1 MPDEEFEGQKR
12 GIGSYIALTPLM
24 AATAMVV
31 GGVYQG
37 ARGIRQADI
46 DPYTK
51 VISGRYQDLFKTAAA
66 WTPDPTGMTPEVQG
80 YVLESF
86 RRRLGET
93 GLVVNSMEEA
103 ILASQIPS
111 IKVHLRAAFEEFKN
125 VSAGQFGAKLTDLIS
140 ARPITRVAGGAL
152 TNVEALTAALAEPS
166 LGLAAEAQSKLV
178 ADLTS
183 LGAFTE
189 ELLGAKPTFQMRMIG
204 KDVAISELLINFYRR
219 GGEVQ
224 FALPIPSESGI
235 ITRANGSQAAA
246 RRVIGNLAGFAEGAE
261 ELTAMTAP
269 EWVIQRMRDV
279 LPREDA
285 LQQLR
290 NLQTDVRSMLISAP
304 EEEQLL
310 TFAQQMVMDPSR
322 QAKRATLIQARER
335 LARMGLGAGMAEG
348 PIGKGVWWLP
358 GAEPGIL
365 TPPHYGQAMTK
376 AFPAGGPVRAQL
388 FQVSP
393 RALQEAGEQ
402 LGMGMIV
409 PREDQ
414 MLLAREMEGR
424 MRSNIRRRMY
434 LDPTAPASVRFE
446 KIMTLLRDN
455 KATSDMLKGGAT
467 VEETMQL
474 FERISRGTP
483 EHLAL
488 AEAITLKEGEVLGFT
503 KAGTEKVKTYGV
515 DMMIRDFET
524 IGGQSIVT
532 TEGFYTPEKMFSP
545 GGIKHS
551 VEYGE
556 AEAVKA
562 LGVRGKALELLRAR
576 GVPLGDPSNLA
587 FAAQLRKAEIEAAGL
602 YEGSMGLVVE
612 GEEWSTWAKT
622 GAGEKNFSRFN
633 QAMRDRWMENFG
645 ALPAEVEGAAPGRF
659 RETLFAAARERGV
672 VPEEFFDPARVARR
686 MEELRPGAA
695 AGTLGIGR
703 YGTATFTDDA
713 FDIMKRSGWKDMY
726 ESMAMR
732 VERDAAATS
741 TLLRSAEAA
750 RATKGGITIPEMMER
765 GFLRPGEGMAGTIF
779 DPAAR
784 ARFIEETGGGM
795 IQLPH
800 EYRIQGQRVSRI
812 AIPEFPS
819 GHAGFYTTAEGQVI
833 LKDLDQALRDVM
845 YASVSD
851 VGASATTAGELA
863 ATEPLGRYFESL
875 SVMAMKERDVVGGR
889 VAGSRRFAIGKDI
902 FALQQEGRVLTEAGE
917 IAPRALVAPEAF
929 EQMMASAQ
937 KRGLVGEGTAGRMRA
952 LFREGALPVAGMK
965 HPGRGMGFT
974 PFYLGAAPTRGGF
987 APSQD
992 MAYLSEELLP
1002 TFVGDLDFDPFE
1014 MDLLFGRRAM
1024 DEADRALRSG
1034 QVNEMMTEVAGIRKM
1049 AGLAEP
1055 KMAPEVFGPTGEP
1068 LQEFIAAGIE
1078 RRAAAKRNVGIF
1090 TTKVTWPMG
1099 VAGEAANLGYKDWM
1113 RMRIWRESLE
1123 EAATLKVKHR
1133 MDLPTTLVDEMA
1145 EAWRTGQPKVIT
1157 SRVQEMFKL
1166 SEEATAE
1173 FGGLMGRLSS
1183 AYQEMGA
1190 ADREFAEALFAGRS
1204 RAGAKHFIT
1213 LADRSVST
1221 GLSQGRAISSM
1232 AGTTRKFG
1240 DAVSQALVGIG
1251 TALKGRRK
1259 EMVIALGASAAIAAL
1274 TARPR
1279 DLTPERVDSG
1289 NLAGPGMRPPSQ
1301 RLPMPQLKKNLYY
1314 KKGARPGYR
1323 VNAITNRVAD
1333 HQRLAASV
1341 SQVSGGMPVTMNV
1354 GDSRRMIRRDEI
1366 ENVMRSDSLR
1376 GSRTPQGSYYNSR

>member
-1 MPDEEFEGQKR
+1 MPEEEFEGQKR

-66 WTPDPTGMTPEVQG
+66 WVPDPTGMTPEVQD

-93 GLVVNSMEEA
+93 GLVVGSMDEA
-103 ILASQIPS
+103 ILAAQIPS
-111 IKVHLRAAFEEFKN
+111 IKVHLRAAFDEFKN
-125 VSAGQFGAKLTDLIS
+125 VSAGQFGARMTDLIS
-140 ARPITRVAGGAL
+140 ATPITRTAGGAL

-224 FALPIPSESGI
+224 FALPIPSESGM

-261 ELTAMTAP
+261 ELTAMSAP
-269 EWVIQRMRDV
+269 EWVIQRMREV

-322 QAKRATLIQARER
+322 QAKRASLIQARER

-348 PIGKGVWWLP
+348 PLGKGVWWLP

-376 AFPAGGPVRAQL
+376 AFPARGPVQAQV

-424 MRSNIRRRMY
+424 MQSNIRRRMY
-434 LDPTAPASVRFE
+434 LDPQAPASARFE
-446 KIMTLLRDN
+446 KIMTMLKDN
-455 KATSDMLKGGAT
+455 KTTNDMLAGGAS
-467 VEETMQL
+467 VEETMAE
-474 FERISRGTP
+474 FMRVAGGGERQ
-483 EHLAL
+483 ELA
-488 AEAITLKEGEVLGFT
+488 TLRLLQEGEILGFT

-515 DMMIRDFET
+515 DMLIRDFET
-524 IGGQSIVT
+524 IGGQTIVT
-532 TEGFYTPEKMFSP
+532 TEGFYTPEKIFSP
-545 GGIKHS
+545 GGLKHS

-562 LGVRGKALELLRAR
+562 LGVRGKALELLRTR
-576 GVPLGDPSNLA
+576 GITTMDPSDPA
-587 FAAQLRKAEIEAAGL
+587 FAVQLRKAEIEAAGL

-612 GEEWSTWAKT
+612 GEEWGTWAKT

-645 ALPAEVEGAAPGRF
+645 ALPAEVEGAAPGQF

-713 FDIMKRSGWKDMY
+713 FEIMKRSGWKDMY
-726 ESMAMR
+726 ETMALR

-765 GFLRPGEGMAGTIF
+765 GYLRPGEGMAGTIF

-812 AIPEFPS
+812 AVPEFPS
-819 GHAGFYTTAEGQVI
+819 GHAGFYTTSEGQVI
-833 LKDLDQALRDVM
+833 LKDLDQSLRDVM
-845 YASVSD
+845 SASISD
-851 VGASATTAGELA
+851 VGSSAATAGELA
-863 ATEPLGRYFESL
+863 ATEPLGRYFEAL
-875 SVMAMKERDVVGGR
+875 SRMAIEERDIVGGR
-889 VAGSRRFAIGKDI
+889 LAGSRRFAIGKDI

-929 EQMMASAQ
+929 EQMMAGAQ
-937 KRGLVGEGTAGRMRA
+937 KRGLVSEGTAGRMRA

-974 PFYLGAAPTRGGF
+974 PFYLGAAPARGGF
-987 APSQD
+987 TPSQD

-1034 QVNEMMTEVAGIRKM
+1034 QVNEMMAEVAGIRKM
-1049 AGLAEP
+1049 AGLADP
-1055 KMAPEVFGPTGEP
+1055 KVAPEVFGPTGEP
-1068 LQEFIAAGIE
+1068 LQEFIAAGI
-1078 RRAAAKRNVGIF
+1078 
-1090 TTKVTWPMG
+1090 
-1099 VAGEAANLGYKDWM
+1099 
-1113 RMRIWRESLE
+1113 
-1123 EAATLKVKHR
+1123 
-1133 MDLPTTLVDEMA
+1133 
-1145 EAWRTGQPKVIT
+1145 
-1157 SRVQEMFKL
+1157 
-1166 SEEATAE
+1166 
-1173 FGGLMGRLSS
+1173 
-1183 AYQEMGA
+1183 
-1190 ADREFAEALFAGRS
+1190 
-1204 RAGAKHFIT
+1204 
-1213 LADRSVST
+1213 
-1221 GLSQGRAISSM
+1221 
-1232 AGTTRKFG
+1232 
-1240 DAVSQALVGIG
+1240 
-1251 TALKGRRK
+1251 
-1259 EMVIALGASAAIAAL
+1259 
-1274 TARPR
+1274 
-1279 DLTPERVDSG
+1279 
-1289 NLAGPGMRPPSQ
+1289 
-1301 RLPMPQLKKNLYY
+1301 
-1314 KKGARPGYR
+1314 
-1323 VNAITNRVAD
+1323 
-1333 HQRLAASV
+1333 
-1341 SQVSGGMPVTMNV
+1341 
-1354 GDSRRMIRRDEI
+1354 
-1366 ENVMRSDSLR
+1366 
-1376 GSRTPQGSYYNSR
+1376 